1 MVCCQ
6 SPLGPGGIVD
16 LARTISGKLLCDVD
30 VGSPEPYGLLLFM
43 ANAPAGPNDPRPGD
57 IESMLWVSDYFA
69 RVLNR

>member
-16 LARTISGKLLCDVD
+16 LARTISGELLCI
-30 VGSPEPYGLLLFM
+30 VGSPEPYGFLLFM

-57 IESMLWVSDYFA
+57 IEGMLWVFDYFA
-69 RVLNR
+69 GVLNR